1 MKELQVSSEHDLG
14 GKLTQLR
21 VDALKGLRAGLD
33 AVYITISRESQQKR
47 SNDQNR
53 LLWPLLN
60 DFSQQIEH
68 FGNKYSNEQWKD
80 LLSAGFEGA
89 TQYAPNLDGTGLI
102 AFGVRTS
109 KYAKKKFSEF
119 IEFIYAEGVTRGV
132 TFSEKSGQAMS
143 EVRG

>member
-60 DFSQQIEH
+60 DFSQQLEH

-80 LLSAGFEGA
+80 ILSAGFEGA

-109 KYAKKKFSEF
+109 KYGKKKFSEF

>member
-1 MKELQVSSEHDLG
+1 MKELQISNEHDLG

-60 DFSQQIEH
+60 DFSQQLEH

-80 LLSAGFEGA
+80 ILSAGFEGA

-109 KYAKKKFSEF
+109 KYGKKKFSEF

>member
-1 MKELQVSSEHDLG
+1 MKQFEITKPSDLAAAISKLQ
-14 GKLTQLR
+14 T
-21 VDALKGLRAGLD
+21 DARYAFQQGLPALFL
-33 AVYITISRESQQKR
+33 AISRDSLEQR
-47 SNDQNR
+47 SNEQNR

-60 DFSQQIEH
+60 DFSQQLEH

-80 LLSAGFEGA
+80 ILSAGFEGA

-109 KYAKKKFSEF
+109 KYSKKKFSEF

>member
-1 MKELQVSSEHDLG
+1 MKELQISSEHDLG

-21 VDALKGLRAGLD
+21 ADALQGLRGGLE
-33 AVYITISRESQQKR
+33 AVYITISRDSQQKR
-47 SNDQNR
+47 STLQNN
-53 LLWPLLN
+53 LLWPLLT
-60 DFSQQIEH
+60 DFSKQVEH

-80 LLSAGFEGA
+80 ILSAGFEGA

-109 KYAKKKFSEF
+109 KYSKKKFSEF
-119 IEFIYAEGVTRGV
+119 IEFISAEGVTRGV
-132 TFSEKSGQAMS
+132 TFSDKSEQSIS

>member
-109 KYAKKKFSEF
+109 KYSKKKFSEF